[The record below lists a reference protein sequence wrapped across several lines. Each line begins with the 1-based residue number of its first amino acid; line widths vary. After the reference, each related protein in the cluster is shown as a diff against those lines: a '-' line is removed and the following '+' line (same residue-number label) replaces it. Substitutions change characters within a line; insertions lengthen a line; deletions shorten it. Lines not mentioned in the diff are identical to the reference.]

1 MTECKHGLE
10 ESWCGTCSGADDS
23 LRNATG
29 SNSTYGGETKQEI
42 VNDICDLLA
51 IPRLPVS
58 VGSSIPSE
66 VFAAAADR
74 VNVPGGS
81 MPEVGEAIVLRA
93 GHTWSSTYDSRDT
106 FSGGGSTVTLSGLQA
121 VRRALKELI

>member
-1 MTECKHGLE
+1 
-10 ESWCGTCSGADDS
+10 
-23 LRNATG
+23 
-29 SNSTYGGETKQEI
+29 
-42 VNDICDLLA
+42 
-51 IPRLPVS
+51 
-58 VGSSIPSE
+58 
-66 VFAAAADR
+66 
-74 VNVPGGS
+74 